1 MWKFASIITLSLL
14 FGCVRRS
21 QEPLKPAF
29 YCWQTTLAL
38 SGEQSEYLSSSGC
51 RKIYVKA
58 LDVGVDAA
66 TGDVVP
72 YSQLAVADTAGLSRL
87 EVVPVVF
94 ITNETIRRL
103 TDDEKTNW
111 LAEKIAAA
119 LVRAGAAGARG
130 RRPEFQVDCDWT
142 QGTREAFFRLLEK
155 TRNCLPKD
163 ALLSATIRLHQYKFP
178 DQTGVPPADRGML
191 MLYNTGDIDALSET
205 NSIFK
210 PDDANKYLK
219 GAPAIYPLPLDV
231 ALPAFSW
238 TLVFRDGELWK
249 ILPGHDDRLPTGVLE
264 RGTFQNGHYL
274 RPGDFLRQEVISPEL
289 LRESAL
295 LAAGASLADDATIAF
310 FHLDNHTP
318 RAFPA
323 PLIRSVCQLAD
334 SVRTAQ

>member
-29 YCWQTTLAL
+29 YYWQTTLAL
-38 SGEQSEYLSSSGC
+38 SGTALDYLASSGC

-58 LDVGVDAA
+58 LDVGLDPADGSIA
-66 TGDVVP
+66 P
-72 YSQLAVADTAGLSRL
+72 YSRLVMADTAGLSQL

-103 TDDEKTNW
+103 TDDEKTGW
-111 LAEKIAAA
+111 LAEKIASA
-119 LVRAGAAGARG
+119 LVRAGAAGARVP
-130 RRPEFQVDCDWT
+130 RPEFQVDCDWT

-155 TRNCLPKD
+155 TRGCLPEG

-178 DQTGVPPADRGML
+178 EQTGVPPADRGML
-191 MLYNTGDIDALSET
+191 MLYNTGDIDAPDET

-210 PDDANKYLK
+210 PEDANKYLK
-219 GAPAIYPLPLDV
+219 GAPASYPLPLDV

-249 ILPGHDDRLPTGVLE
+249 ILPGHDDRLPTGTLE

-274 RPGDFLRQEVISPEL
+274 RPGDFLRQEVVSPEL

-295 LAAGASLADDATIAF
+295 LAAGAHLADDATIAF

-323 PLIRSVCQLAD
+323 PLIRTVCQLAD

>member
-1 MWKFASIITLSLL
+1 MWKFASVITLTLF
-14 FGCVRRS
+14 FGCVKRPPK
-21 QEPLKPAF
+21 PLKTAF
-29 YCWQTTLAL
+29 YCWQTTLGL
-38 SGEQSEYLSSSGC
+38 SGEQSEYLSSAGC
-51 RKIYVKA
+51 GKIYVKA

-66 TGDVVP
+66 SGDVVP
-72 YSQLAVADTAGLSRL
+72 YSQLAVADTAGLSQL

-103 TDDEKTNW
+103 TDDEKTGW

-119 LVRAGAAGARG
+119 LVRAGAAGAR
-130 RRPEFQVDCDWT
+130 RPEFQVDCDWT
-142 QGTREAFFRLLEK
+142 QSTREPFFKLLK
-155 TRNCLPKD
+155 KIRTCLPQD

-178 DQTGVPPADRGML
+178 EQTGVPPADRGML
-191 MLYNTGDIDALSET
+191 MLYNTGDIDAPGET

-210 PDDANKYLK
+210 PEDAKKYLN
-219 GAPAIYPLPLDV
+219 GAPARYPLPLDA

-238 TLVFRDGELWK
+238 TLVFRDEELWK
-249 ILPGHDDRLPTGVLE
+249 ILPGHDDRLPTGILE

-295 LAAGASLADDATIAF
+295 LVANASLADDATLAF
-310 FHLDNHTP
+310 FHLDNNTP

>member
-1 MWKFASIITLSLL
+1 MLKFASIITLALL

-21 QEPLKPAF
+21 QESLKPAF
-29 YCWQTTLAL
+29 YCWQTTLGL
-38 SGEQSEYLSSSGC
+38 SGAMSDYLASTGC
-51 RKIYVKA
+51 KKIYVKV
-58 LDVGVDAA
+58 LDVGLDPAD
-66 TGDVVP
+66 GSIVP
-72 YSQLAVADTAGLSRL
+72 YSQLTVADTAGLSQL

-103 TDDEKTNW
+103 TDDEKTGW
-111 LAEKIAAA
+111 LAEKIAGA
-119 LVRAGAAGARG
+119 LVRAGSAGARAQN
-130 RRPEFQVDCDWT
+130 PEFQVDCDWT

-155 TRNCLPKD
+155 IRSHLPHG

-178 DQTGVPPADRGML
+178 DQTGVPPTDRGML
-191 MLYNTGDIDALSET
+191 MLYNTGDIDAPDET

-210 PDDANKYLK
+210 PEDAKKYLK
-219 GAPAIYPLPLDV
+219 GAPATYPLPLDV

-249 ILPGHDDRLPTGVLE
+249 ILPGHDDHLPTGTLE
-264 RGTFQNGHYL
+264 HGTFQNGHYL

-295 LAAGASLADDATIAF
+295 MAAGASLADDATLAF
-310 FHLDNHTP
+310 FHLDNNTP

>member
-1 MWKFASIITLSLL
+1 
-14 FGCVRRS
+14 
-21 QEPLKPAF
+21 
-29 YCWQTTLAL
+29 
-38 SGEQSEYLSSSGC
+38 
-51 RKIYVKA
+51 
-58 LDVGVDAA
+58 
-66 TGDVVP
+66 
-72 YSQLAVADTAGLSRL
+72 
-87 EVVPVVF
+87 
-94 ITNETIRRL
+94 
-103 TDDEKTNW
+103 
-111 LAEKIAAA
+111 
-119 LVRAGAAGARG
+119 VRAGSAGARAQN
-130 RRPEFQVDCDWT
+130 PEFQVDCDWT

-155 TRNCLPKD
+155 IRGHLPHGV
-163 ALLSATIRLHQYKFP
+163 LLSATIRLHQYKFP
-178 DQTGVPPADRGML
+178 DQTGVPPTDRGML
-191 MLYNTGDIDALSET
+191 MLYNTGDIDAPDET

-210 PDDANKYLK
+210 PEDAKKYLK
-219 GAPAIYPLPLDV
+219 GAPATYPLPLDV

-249 ILPGHDDRLPTGVLE
+249 ILPGHDDHLPTGILE

-274 RPGDFLRQEVISPEL
+274 RPGDFLRQEVVSPEL